1 MLALVRVTVKAT
13 NKQTNLKITIDLG
26 TNNGS

>member
-1 MLALVRVTVKAT
+1 MLALVRVTVKAI
-13 NKQTNLKITIDLG
+13 NKQTNLKITIDSG